1 MKPVILVIA
10 IVAIMFSC
18 KKKEDPK
25 PEPIDECLTS
35 PAQFVGKYWSA
46 DGDTVRIT
54 FLRTNCPA
62 DNQNIYQVVGLG
74 EVANKHLKP
83 NESFDVKNYDVIAT
97 EAISKAIY
105 NNEFSLGRQSSGDL
119 IFSCPKITFGSMQI
133 YKVP

>member
-1 MKPVILVIA
+1 MKKSIIILLMGIILIA
-10 IVAIMFSC
+10 C

-35 PAQFVGKYWSA
+35 PSQFVGKYVSPEN
-46 DGDTVRIT
+46 DTVRIT

-62 DNQNIYQVVGLG
+62 DNQNVYQVVGLG

-83 NESFDVKNYDVIAT
+83 NESFAIKNYDVIAT
-97 EAISKAIY
+97 ETISKAVY

-119 IFSCPKITFGSMQI
+119 IFSCIKIDFNAMEIT
-133 YKVP
+133 KVP